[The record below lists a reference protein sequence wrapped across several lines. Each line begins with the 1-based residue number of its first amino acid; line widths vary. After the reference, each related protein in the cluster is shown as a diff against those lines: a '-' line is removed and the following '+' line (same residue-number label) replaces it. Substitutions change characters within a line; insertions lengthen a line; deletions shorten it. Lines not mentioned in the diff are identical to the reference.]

1 MGKKSARL
9 PTIGALLTLAVLGLS
24 GAAMP
29 LSAAGAAAEAL
40 GTVAARKPAEV
51 SVPVPAGG
59 QRYFLAL
66 TVAPTRV
73 ERGEGYAVAVYDSA
87 AGPPSAGAKPLAVF
101 SFFPPPQVGKAVE
114 FVAPL
119 PAETV
124 AARGGNGQLA
134 LTVTL
139 VPVEEKAK
147 LENSALEI
155 RSVRLRAE

>member
-29 LSAAGAAAEAL
+29 LSAASAAAEAL
-40 GTVAARKPAEV
+40 GTVGAHKPAEV

-73 ERGEGYAVAVYDSA
+73 ERGEGYSVAVYDSA
-87 AGPPSAGAKPLAVF
+87 AGPPPGTKPLAVF

-139 VPVEEKAK
+139 VPMEEKAK